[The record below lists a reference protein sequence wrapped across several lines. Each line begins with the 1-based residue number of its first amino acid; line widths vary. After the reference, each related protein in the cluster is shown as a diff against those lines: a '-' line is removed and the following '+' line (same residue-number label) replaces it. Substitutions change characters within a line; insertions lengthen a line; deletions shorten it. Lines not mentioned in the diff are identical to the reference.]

1 MLLGGFGCGGVEQ
14 RCCKAASFTECFAV
28 GFCASVVG
36 MMLRIWLGLVL
47 VLGSFGG
54 AWAYAE
60 EAAVRLQLE
69 EGRVAEAAAGG
80 SVVIEGLLVNA
91 GVTSQTL
98 VKFASPAAEMVLLQ
112 RVGRDAKG
120 LAVTEVLPRLEL
132 APRTALKLVE
142 GLTEIRLVGLKEELV
157 AGNEIALLLGRADG
171 NSQVVRVSI
180 VGPRARAA
188 LPEAILD
195 EHGEE

>member
-1 MLLGGFGCGGVEQ
+1 
-14 RCCKAASFTECFAV
+14 
-28 GFCASVVG
+28 